1 MESIYTKIK
10 DMLSAYYPVFYLN
23 SFEYDRTKQKIEG
36 IADLL
41 RTDNKKVRIYTWNCV
56 EGLMEKTPEGSLY
69 KGEEYDEPEMTLK
82 YIYKNENREIKDI
95 FILEDLSNYIEEDKI
110 KYYIR
115 KIAEHAK
122 FTNTHAII
130 LSAIYKLPTELEKY
144 VTVLN
149 IPLPDRTD
157 MERTLAVVE
166 RQTKKNLSV
175 EMRNKMVDAALGMT
189 SMEAD
194 LAFCLAAVP
203 DSLGENAPYTVS
215 AEKEQIIRKSGILDF
230 FPKNESLKDVGGMDV
245 LKDWLFK
252 RQIAYQKRARDWGLQ
267 EPKGLLLLGV
277 PGCGKSLTAK
287 SIASFWN
294 MPLLRLD
301 VGKVFQGLVGSS
313 EDNIRKAI
321 ATAEAV
327 APCVLWIDEIEK
339 GLSGIQSSGSTD
351 GGVTSRIFS
360 TILTWMQEKTSPVF
374 VVATAN
380 NINQLPPELLRKGR
394 FDEIFFVDLPSKEE
408 RKNIFTIHL
417 NKKGQNPIK
426 NNYPMESL
434 ANNTEG
440 FNGAEIEEC
449 IKEAMFDAYV
459 ENPENPQLKTTHL
472 MNAILKTVPLSTTMK
487 EQIAALRNWAA
498 TRAKNASIIVR
509 EEEQKEMPILLTRP
523 ELELERSF
531 DLNNSKENKFG
542 VYNSVAPPLA
552 IPNRE
557 VKNVYADGTAKAGE

>member
-1 MESIYTKIK
+1 
-10 DMLSAYYPVFYLN
+10 MLSAYYPVFYLN

-82 YIYKNENREIKDI
+82 YIY
-95 FILEDLSNYIEEDKI
+95 ILEDLSNYIEEDKI

-130 LSAIYKLPTELEKY
+130 LSAVYKLPTKLEKY

-194 LAFCLAAVP
+194 LAFCLAAVK

-215 AEKEQIIRKSGILDF
+215 AEKEQIIRKSGILD
-230 FPKNESLKDVGGMDV
+230 LKDVGGMDV

-380 NINQLPPELLRKGR
+380 NINQLPPKLLRKGR

-472 MNAILKTVPLSTTMK
+472 MNAISKTVPLSTTMK
-487 EQIAALRNWAA
+487 EQISALRRWAK
-498 TRAKNASIIVR
+498 TRAKNASIEYTQEDISKT
-509 EEEQKEMPILLTRP
+509 EIYLTRP

-531 DLNNSKENKFG
+531 DNK
-542 VYNSVAPPLA
+542 
-552 IPNRE
+552 
-557 VKNVYADGTAKAGE
+557 